1 MKRFCEILIL
11 VVICMLPFAMT
22 AKKSTHSKTKHE
34 IAKEMKVANQDL
46 KDLQQ
51 DATDAQFEAAQAKM
65 EAAEDAVEAGSE
77 DAQTLKEAA
86 QAIAD
91 ARDEAAQARN
101 EAAEVR
107 KQAAVVRKQAAEVR
121 KQAAYA
127 RGEAAQARKEASQ
140 DAAEA
145 GRDAAEEFNESA
157 QAVVEARRDNILDK
171 ISDMDGV
178 TTVYLTK
185 PMLRSL
191 VGRTISGQLSH
202 SSSGIN
208 LGNIVGS
215 LNSLQILSVDDNKSL
230 VGKVR
235 DMLQDVGN
243 GLDLLM
249 KMKDSD
255 GSKTVMYGK
264 KVGDVI
270 TYAIMIVDDKD
281 EINIISFSG
290 EVTMKALGI
299 GDDGDQSYNIISPL
313 DLNVLDQLQGYFS
326 SNEWQDLQKILENIS
341 SKQLFTLPDLK
352 DFRQMDFTI
361 GNVSVHSGTTI
372 HIGSCSRES

>member
-1 MKRFCEILIL
+1 MKRFCKILIL

-46 KDLQQ
+46 KDMQQ
-51 DATDAQFEAAQAKM
+51 DATDAQLEAAQAKM
-65 EAAEDAVEAGSE
+65 EAAEEAAEAGSE

-121 KQAAYA
+121 KRAAYA
-127 RGEAAQARKEASQ
+127 RGEAAQARKEAAQ

-145 GRDAAEEFNESA
+145 FNETA

-313 DLNVLDQLQGYFS
+313 DLNVLSQLQEYFR
-326 SNEWQDLQKILENIS
+326 SNEWQNLQKILENIS

-361 GNVSVHSGTTI
+361 GNVSVHSGKTI